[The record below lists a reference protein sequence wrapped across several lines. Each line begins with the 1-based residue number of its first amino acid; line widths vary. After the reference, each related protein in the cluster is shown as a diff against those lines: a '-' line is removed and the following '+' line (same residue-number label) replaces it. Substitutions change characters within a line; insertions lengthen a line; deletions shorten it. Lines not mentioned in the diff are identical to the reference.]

1 MMSSISSL
9 LYIYVPSDHFYCL
22 CAYIYVCLVGFHLFA
37 WLPDCLDV
45 ICCTMYFVGF
55 ALCLWACRLLS
66 RSPAASHFRLVYPCS
81 IASSHICIH
90 SLSIC
95 ISIRTYNSSKPMMR
109 SLELCLT
116 RGTSD
121 EPIRYTRNLWRPVMS
136 LFALSLSVSEYAQH
150 LVGC

>member
-1 MMSSISSL
+1 MSL
-9 LYIYVPSDHFYCL
+9 LIISYCL

-136 LFALSLSVSEYAQH
+136 LFALSLSCSEYAQH